1 MLSSQSVPM
10 KAKLESLAP
19 KRKNRSFLCYEVE
32 TPVFPFNWHYH
43 PEYELTLIIRG
54 EGKRLVGDRYEQFE
68 KHDLVLIG
76 PLLPH
81 TWVTEKANKQNN
93 LAIVIQFSL
102 EFMQPLLQ
110 YNEMTS
116 IKKLLQRADSGI
128 QFFDKKEKATRLIQK
143 MIDSNEFEQMILLI
157 QVLQSLSS
165 CKMNYLSSANFKP
178 LKGDKS
184 EHRINKVFQYV
195 QKEYKHTLSLSKAAS
210 LIYLS
215 ESAFCKFFKRMSG
228 KTFSDYVNEIRIAH
242 SCNRLIETDESIFL
256 IAQKSG
262 FESTTY
268 FNRVFFRKKGITPS
282 EFRKISHK
290 RIA

>member
-1 MLSSQSVPM
+1 M
-10 KAKLESLAP
+10 KARLEQLAP
-19 KRKNRSFLCYEVE
+19 KRNNRSFLCYEME
-32 TPVFPFNWHYH
+32 TPVFSFYWHYH

-54 EGKRLVGDRYEQFE
+54 EGKRLVGDSYEQFE
-68 KHDLVLIG
+68 KDDLVLLG

-81 TWVTEKANKQNN
+81 TWITEKVNKQNN

-110 YNEMTS
+110 YNEMAS
-116 IKKLLQRADSGI
+116 IKRLLQKADNGI
-128 QFFDKKEKATRLIQK
+128 QFLDKKEYPTRLIQK
-143 MIDSNEFEQMILLI
+143 MIGSNEFDQMMLLI
-157 QVLQSLSS
+157 QVLQSLSQ
-165 CKMNYLSSANFKP
+165 CKANYLSSATFKP
-178 LKGDKS
+178 LKGGKS

-195 QKEYKHTLSLSKAAS
+195 QKDYKQKVSLSKAAS
-210 LIYLS
+210 LTYLS

-256 IAQKSG
+256 IAQQSG
-262 FESTTY
+262 FESPTY

-282 EFRKISHK
+282 KFREIRHK